1 MHLDQAET
9 LLREMSEEHSLG
21 LLYWGLAMTDLEAM
35 RVSEALAASQKAM
48 DIFARL
54 GEREFWARAACN
66 HSQHLMV
73 KGKLARATGLIDE
86 MAGTTAAFVN
96 PDAFQHVSLWCG
108 WFWMQMRDPRDAMRC
123 YQLGLKRPGRDLKL
137 RGRLLEYL
145 TFCEALV
152 GNLTEAK
159 RLAAENYLN
168 PTYSMQMPIL
178 TVTGMEPRKRLRRP

>member
-73 KGKLARATGLIDE
+73 KGVCNAEKVIHSNGEKVI
-86 MAGTTAAFVN
+86 
-96 PDAFQHVSLWCG
+96 H
-108 WFWMQMRDPRDAMRC
+108 
-123 YQLGLKRPGRDLKL
+123 L
-137 RGRLLEYL
+137 RLFL
-145 TFCEALV
+145 TIRSGPL
-152 GNLTEAK
+152 
-159 RLAAENYLN
+159 
-168 PTYSMQMPIL
+168 
-178 TVTGMEPRKRLRRP
+178 

>member
-35 RVSEALAASQKAM
+35 RVSEARAASQKAM

-73 KGKLARATGLIDE
+73 KGKLARATALIDE
-86 MAGTTAAFVN
+86 ISRAAAGFVS
-96 PDAFQHVSLWCG
+96 PDDFGEVS
-108 WFWMQMRDPRDAMRC
+108 WFMRVFFWFAMKAPRQAMR
-123 YQLGLKRPGRDLKL
+123 YFRLGLQRPGQHKSAGGIARLPCDLRSAGRESEGSEAT
-137 RGRLLEYL
+137 RGGE
-145 TFCEALV
+145 FCEPH
-152 GNLTEAK
+152 GSSTKRKTEAAPAIGLK
-159 RLAAENYLN
+159 
-168 PTYSMQMPIL
+168 S
-178 TVTGMEPRKRLRRP
+178 